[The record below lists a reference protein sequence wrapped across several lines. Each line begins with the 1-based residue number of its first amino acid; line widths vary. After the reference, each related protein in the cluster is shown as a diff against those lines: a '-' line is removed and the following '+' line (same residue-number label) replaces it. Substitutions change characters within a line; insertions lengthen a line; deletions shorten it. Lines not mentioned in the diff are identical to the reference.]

1 MNIDPLLEY
10 VASIEEELIAIRRDF
25 HRHPEL
31 KFDIDRTAGI
41 VARYLEEWGL
51 EVERGVGP
59 HFGKGVVGILR
70 GIAPGKTVLLRA
82 DMDALP
88 IQEENETSYKSV
100 RDGIMHA
107 CGHDVHTAMLL
118 GAAKT
123 LSRFRDGIAGTVKFV
138 FQPCEEGPA
147 ISPLDGRPISG
158 GRDMIEA
165 GILEGVDLC
174 FGLHV
179 SPGLPV
185 GTVGVHPKHAMAGGA
200 GFRVEFQ
207 GKSGHHSTPHLAVD
221 AILMVAQFITEMK
234 TVMASEINP
243 VAPAVLS
250 FGTLH
255 AGTARNVIADNSV
268 IDGSFRTFDLKISE
282 KIKQAMERRA
292 HNIADSYGGT
302 AVTDVRI
309 GGTGVINHKPGV
321 QLVLQAGSKA
331 LGPDKTFL
339 LETPTLAGEDFS
351 QYLQRVPGAFAFIGV
366 GNPDK
371 GICHSVHHPLFDVD
385 EQVLVHGARLH
396 VQLVQEILGL
406 GSEQPEGIRRRQESA
421 GEYDSRAVAVF

>member
-1 MNIDPLLEY
+1 MNTQPILSYIETL
-10 VASIEEELIAIRRDF
+10 EEELIRIRRDI

-31 KFDIDRTAGI
+31 KFDVDRTAGT
-41 VARYLEEWGL
+41 VARLLKEWGL
-51 EVERGVGP
+51 EVETGVGP

-70 GIAPGKTVLLRA
+70 GGPGKTVLLRA

-88 IQEENETSYKSV
+88 MQEQNDCSYRSV
-100 RDGIMHA
+100 HDGVMHA

-118 GAAKT
+118 GAAKA
-123 LSRFRDGIAGTVKFV
+123 LSRFRQELLGTVKFI

-147 ISPLDGRPISG
+147 VSPVDGRLISG
-158 GRDMIEA
+158 ARDMIEA

-179 SPGLPV
+179 APGLPV

-221 AILMVAQFITEMK
+221 AILMVAQFIAEMK

-243 VAPAVLS
+243 LAPAVLS

-255 AGTARNVIADNSV
+255 AGTARNVIAENSV
-268 IDGSFRTFDLKISE
+268 VDGSFRTFDPAVSAR
-282 KIKQAMERRA
+282 IKEAIERRA
-292 HNIADSYGGT
+292 RNIADSCGGK
-302 AVTDVRI
+302 AIAEAGI
-309 GGTGVINHKPGV
+309 GGTGVVNHREAVK
-321 QLVLQAGSKA
+321 LVLRAGREA
-331 LGPDKTFL
+331 LGGEHTFL

-351 QYLQRVPGAFAFIGV
+351 QYLQQVTGAFAFIGV
-366 GNPDK
+366 GNPER
-371 GICHSVHHPLFDVD
+371 GIIQSVHHPRFDVD
-385 EQVLVHGARLH
+385 ERVLVHGAKLH
-396 VQLVQEILGL
+396 VQLVKEAL
-406 GSEQPEGIRRRQESA
+406 GSAGLAAALPEEAHEIE
-421 GEYDSRAVAVF
+421 SRAGAVF

>member
-1 MNIDPLLEY
+1 MLEY
-10 VASIEEELIAIRRDF
+10 VASIHDELIAIRRDL

-41 VARYLEEWGL
+41 AAQYLEDWGL

-59 HFGKGVVGILR
+59 HFGKGVVGTLR
-70 GIAPGKTVLLRA
+70 GRTGGKTVLLRA

-88 IQEENETSYKSV
+88 IQEGNETPYKSF
-100 RDGIMHA
+100 RAGIMHA
-107 CGHDVHTAMLL
+107 CGHDAHTAMLL

-123 LSRFRDGIAGTVKFV
+123 LSRFRERLTGTVKFV

-147 ISPLDGRPISG
+147 ASPLDGHPISG
-158 GRDMIEA
+158 ARDLIEG

-174 FGLHV
+174 FALHV

-185 GTVGVHPKHAMAGGA
+185 GTVGVHPKHAMAGGS

-234 TVMASEINP
+234 TVMSSEINP

-255 AGTARNVIADNSV
+255 AGTARNVIAEQSV
-268 IDGSFRTFDLKISE
+268 IDGSFRTFDPAITQR
-282 KIKQAMERRA
+282 IKQAIERRA
-292 HNIADSYGGT
+292 HNIADSYGGK
-302 AVTDVRI
+302 AVVEVGT
-309 GGTGVINHKPGV
+309 GGTGLVNHKEAV
-321 QLVLQAGSKA
+321 RLVLRAGSRA
-331 LGPDKTFL
+331 LGADRTFL
-339 LETPTLAGEDFS
+339 LETPSLAGEDFS
-351 QYLQRVPGAFAFIGV
+351 QYLYRVPGALAFIGS
-366 GNPDK
+366 GNPDR
-371 GICHSVHHPLFDVD
+371 GIIHSVHHPLFDID
-385 EQVLVHGARLH
+385 EQVLVHGAGLH
-396 VQLVQEILGL
+396 VELVREILAGN
-406 GSEQPEGIRRRQESA
+406 GESEEEVGKTEGE
-421 GEYDSRAVAVF
+421 GEYELRAAAVF